1 MMNEVIHMNFKW
13 PFTPRKLIDFLIFGR
28 ISLIWLSA
36 CSKSGAIQIT
46 NWSNLCLSCHSDMTF
61 SHSNCF
67 FKSQIPL
74 AYNNNERVTNDH
86 CSTSYHAQSSINH
99 TYFFLSFGCDV
110 IHISNLDLSFSR
122 VYTEESILYIYI
134 FIYLYNIY
142 RMSYTRHTRYAS
154 IFHFENWC

>member
-46 NWSNLCLSCHSDMTF
+46 NWSNLCLSCHFDMTF

-86 CSTSYHAQSSINH
+86 CSTSYQPNRLSITH
-99 TYFFLSFGCDV
+99 IFFYHLVVMSF
-110 IHISNLDLSFSR
+110 ISRISTSHFH
-122 VYTEESILYIYI
+122 VYTLKNQYYI
-134 FIYLYNIY
+134 FIYLYIY
-142 RMSYTRHTRYAS
+142 IYIMSYTRHTRYAS